1 MNWVSID
8 FGTSYS
14 SASIIVND
22 KPVKVRPLGGLY
34 DMYGFPTVAYI
45 DKNGAI
51 RVCNDALPWR
61 CQDPERFIKNFKL
74 DIHEN
79 KIAYLNTTY
88 KDIIVEIL
96 RTIRKSAEYA
106 IGGESINATVI
117 TIPTSYSDVDPRVD
131 IMREAAQIVGFERI
145 EFLRESEAAAIYY
158 NSIQEQQQDSIT
170 LVYDLGGGTFD
181 PALIQHCSEG
191 YKILGHRSGIECGGK
206 YFDAALYKHFNSS
219 KTIEYSDDDNMRM
232 LQIDALSKMC
242 RDIKETLS
250 ENDSVSYPIPILKG
264 QTFDISRSEFEDII
278 SPLLEKTFQ
287 ECQALIHSAGK
298 QWADINRILLI
309 GGSCAIPCVKRL
321 FEQYL
326 VGQNAQVPII
336 QNKSEE
342 GIFIDAL
349 FAVSLGGIIYIR
361 EKNKQIRVP
370 RGKVNYGPYDESL
383 SDFDKGFYHYCGIDG
398 KNNWLV
404 AAYFFYKDYTQT
416 EREESYNYLLQ
427 IYQTLLDRLQI
438 ENGNLVFQPIVDI
451 IGEDAVDMLVE
462 LLICIQQK
470 LDTEGYDSFIQQ
482 IYDLSYWAE
491 ITNSI
496 VENNTRD
503 DRFE

>member
-14 SASIIVND
+14 SASVVVND

-34 DMYGFPTVAYI
+34 DMYGFPTVAYV
-45 DKNGAI
+45 DKNGTI

-61 CQDPERFIKNFKL
+61 CQDPEHFIKNFKL

-158 NSIQEQQQDSIT
+158 NSIQKQQQGSIT

-181 PALIQHCSEG
+181 PALIQHFSEG
-191 YKILGHRSGIECGGK
+191 YKILGHMAGIECGGK

-219 KTIEYSDDDNMRM
+219 MTIEYSDDDNMRM

-250 ENDSVSYPIPILKG
+250 ENESVSYPIPILKG
-264 QTFDISRSEFEDII
+264 QTFDITRSEFEELI

-326 VGQNAQVPII
+326 IGQNAQIPII

-349 FAVSLGGIIYIR
+349 FAVSLGGIIYIT
-361 EKNKQIRVP
+361 EKNKKNKIP
-370 RGKVNYGPYDESL
+370 NGKDSIDSL
-383 SDFDKGFYHYCGIDG
+383 CDFDKGVFYFSSVPQT
-398 KNNWLV
+398 KNWLK
-404 AAYFFYKDYTQT
+404 AAFFFYKDYIQT
-416 EREESYNYLLQ
+416 EKEESYNYLLQ

-438 ENGNLVFQPIVDI
+438 ENGNLVFQPIVGI

-470 LDTEGYDSFIQQ
+470 LDTEGYESFIQQ
-482 IYDLSYWAE
+482 IYDLSYWAK

-496 VENNTRD
+496 VENNTSD
-503 DRFE
+503 ERFEQL